1 MPPLR
6 SISVF
11 LCSAFLVLFLCLPG
25 LAQDDAS
32 NLSGMDMED
41 LMEVQVVTPSRRQ
54 EPLSQ
59 VAGAV
64 TVLDEEDIRRSGAT
78 NIPEALKL
86 IPGVHVAQ
94 TDTQTWAV
102 GIRGFNGMFD
112 NKHLVLLDG
121 RPLTSKAQTNVAWG
135 NESIPL
141 ETVKRIEVV
150 RGAWTSLWGS
160 DSFTGVINII
170 TKRAAETQ
178 GWQSVSLV
186 GTDGV
191 EQTLRNGGSA
201 GDDLYYRIYA
211 KGSYQDGSE
220 LQGQD
225 RQATST
231 KDWGQ
236 GRTGAR
242 IDWKNAAT
250 DELSLQ
256 GELVRSQFTE
266 GYGAMPHMAPAKE
279 KENDSGFWQLTWD
292 RATGLDTG
300 LHFRSSYTRELTT
313 DGGLEG
319 TSNVW
324 DAELQHALALGD
336 RNLVSYGLGTRYYW
350 DSFENKQDARMEDQ
364 RYYQLETS
372 AFIQDKV
379 TLIPDSLFL
388 ILGLKF
394 DYMGSGNLETQP
406 TVRLLQTFEEQEY
419 WLAVSRAV
427 RPANRWQDNG
437 VYRVHY
443 RGRDYDIYPTNSLA
457 SEELIAY
464 EAGYRRHIS
473 KVLSAEVSLFA
484 NDYDR
489 LTKLVLDDA
498 THTGYLSNGLSG
510 MSYGVE
516 TLLEWQARQWLTLRP
531 SVSFIR
537 QDFRQFD
544 WNDHGDSMPKPTD
557 VVETKLMAM
566 TDLGHGVGLDMD
578 CAYLDS
584 PTEDRQPAYW
594 TMDAHLSW
602 KAREGLLLELIGQ
615 NLLGARQEFSVLEVD
630 TGLSLRVTWDF

>member
-1 MPPLR
+1 MPPSR
-6 SISVF
+6 F
-11 LCSAFLVLFLCLPG
+11 LAAFLLSALLALFFCPPG
-25 LAQDDAS
+25 LAQEEAAD
-32 NLSGMDMED
+32 LSGLEMED
-41 LMEVQVVTPSRRQ
+41 LMQVQVVTPSRRA
-54 EPLSQ
+54 ESLSQ

-94 TDTQTWAV
+94 IDTEKWAV

-121 RPLTSKAQTNVAWG
+121 RPITSSARTNVAWS

-178 GWQSVSLV
+178 GWQSVSLA
-186 GTDGV
+186 GTDGL

-201 GDDLYYRIYA
+201 GEDLYYRIYA
-211 KGSYQDGSE
+211 KGSYQDGSQ
-220 LQGQD
+220 LQDQAH
-225 RQATST
+225 QATST
-231 KDWGQ
+231 RDWTQ

-242 IDWKNAAT
+242 IDWNNAAT

-256 GELVRSQFTE
+256 GELVQSQFNE
-266 GYGAMPHMAPAKE
+266 GAGAMPHMAPPQE
-279 KENDSGFWQLTWD
+279 KENYGGYWQLAWD
-292 RATGLDTG
+292 RATGLGSG
-300 LHFRSSYTRELTT
+300 LHFRTSYTRELDT

-324 DAELQHALALGD
+324 DAELQHVLELGD
-336 RNLVSYGLGTRYYW
+336 RNLLSYGLGTRYYW
-350 DSFENKQDARMEDQ
+350 DSFKDKADSRMETPNSY
-364 RYYQLETS
+364 RLETS
-372 AFIQDKV
+372 AFLQDKL
-379 TLIPDSLFL
+379 TLVQDSLFL

-394 DYMGSGNLETQP
+394 DYLGSGNLETQP
-406 TVRLLQTFEEQEY
+406 TVRLLQTLEDQEY

-437 VYRVHY
+437 FYRVRY
-443 RGRDYDIYPTNSLA
+443 QGVDYDVRPTDSLT

-473 KVLSAEVSLFA
+473 KLLAMEVSLFA

-489 LTKLVLDDA
+489 LTKLELNGA
-498 THTGYLSNGLSG
+498 TRTGKLVNSLSG

-516 TLLEWQARQWLTLRP
+516 SLLEWQARQWLTLRP

-537 QDFRQFD
+537 QDFQQFSWD
-544 WNDHGDSMPKPTD
+544 DHGDSLPKPTD
-557 VVETKLMAM
+557 VVETKLMVM
-566 TDLGHGVGLDMD
+566 SDLGHGVGLDVD
-578 CAYLDS
+578 TAYLDS
-584 PTEDRQPAYW
+584 PTEERLDSYW

-630 TGLSLRVTWDF
+630 TSLALRVTWDF

>member
-1 MPPLR
+1 MPLPR
-6 SISVF
+6 NVA
-11 LCSAFLVLFLCLPG
+11 AFLFCAIFFFFVCPLG
-25 LAQDDAS
+25 RAQEEAS
-32 NLSGMDMED
+32 DLSGMEIED
-41 LMEVQVVTPSRRQ
+41 LMAVQVVTPSRRL
-54 EPLSQ
+54 EPLAQ

-86 IPGVHVAQ
+86 VPGVHVAQ
-94 TDTQTWAV
+94 IDTEKWGV

-121 RPLTSKAQTNVAWG
+121 RPITSTARTNVAWS

-150 RGAWTSLWGS
+150 RGAWTSLWGA

-201 GDDLYYRIYA
+201 GGDAYYRVYA
-211 KGSYQDGSE
+211 KGGYQDGRQME
-220 LQGQD
+220 D
-225 RQATST
+225 HTRQATST
-231 KDWGQ
+231 KDWAQ

-242 IDWKNAAT
+242 FDWTNAYT
-250 DELSLQ
+250 DELSMQ
-256 GELVRSQFTE
+256 GELVQSQFNE
-266 GYGAMPHMAPAKE
+266 GAGSMPHMAPSRE
-279 KENDSGFWQLTWD
+279 KENYNGYWQLSWD
-292 RATGLDTG
+292 RATGLDSG
-300 LHFRSSYTRELTT
+300 LHFRTSYTRDTDT

-324 DAELQHALALGD
+324 DAELQHALELGD
-336 RNLVSYGLGTRYYW
+336 RNLLSYGLGTRYYW
-350 DSFENKQDARMEDQ
+350 DSFENKPDSRMEDQ
-364 RYYQLETS
+364 HFYRLETS
-372 AFIQDKV
+372 AFLQDKM
-379 TLIPDSLFL
+379 TLVPESLYL

-394 DYMGSGNLETQP
+394 DYLGSGTLEAQP
-406 TVRLLQTFEEQEY
+406 TIRLLQTLEDQEY

-437 VYRVHY
+437 FYRVRY
-443 RGRDYDIYPTNSLA
+443 RGVEYDIHPTDSLA
-457 SEELIAY
+457 SEELVAY
-464 EAGYRRHIS
+464 EAGYRRHLS
-473 KVLSAEVSLFA
+473 KLLSMEISLFA

-489 LTKLVLDDA
+489 LTKLQLNSA
-498 THTGYLSNGLSG
+498 THTGELTNGLSG
-510 MSYGVE
+510 TSYGVE
-516 TLLEWQARQWLTLRP
+516 SLLEWQARQWLTLRP

-537 QDFRQFD
+537 QDFEQFSWD
-544 WNDHGDSMPKPTD
+544 DHGDSMPKPTD

-566 TDLGHGVGLDMD
+566 TDLGRGVGLDLD
-578 CAYLDS
+578 FAYLDS
-584 PTEDRQPAYW
+584 PTEERLDSYC

-602 KAREGLLLELIGQ
+602 KARDGLLLELIGQ
-615 NLLGARQEFSVLEVD
+615 NLLGARQEFSLLEVD
-630 TGLSLRVTWDF
+630 TSLALRVTWDF